1 MIEIMINHAEQ
12 QQIAH
17 ALEQISLGEKV
28 LLSSNGKSFV
38 VLPADEPVMPYEHN
52 PKATMKEY
60 LKTLKSNYR
69 LIINLTVKKQ
79 TVAKG
84 FYE

>member
-1 MIEIMINHAEQ
+1 MIEIMINHTEQ

-38 VLPADEPVMPYEHN
+38 VLPADEPVMPCEHN
-52 PKATMKEY
+52 PKATMKEVFKNIKIQLPPDY
-60 LKTLKSNYR
+60 KFDREEANSR
-69 LIINLTVKKQ
+69 
-79 TVAKG
+79 
-84 FYE
+84 